1 MPRLC
6 TNSSKIHTTQIT
18 ANTAISNTPM
28 LRISNICRPS
38 INPIWNSQMAPYNI
52 IIKPRQTNLMKCL
65 PFSHYIQITEQML
78 TRLFLTLTGVRRF
91 TTFKI
96 VGFSNRQLIKWYK
109 TCPRISRIRNP
120 IINGSSKIYNSRIPQ
135 RTHQWTNTKEL
146 GSSSTS
152 MSVGTTCNI
161 NRIPGNASI
170 NSTVLERMPDLVS
183 RMLRIKINQIADH
196 PWLTWDISNR
206 QTINF
211 RHHFLKIWVWMLF
224 NEKALAVVWLKY
236 WVLLNQNLNN
246 ETRNNIQIWRITIKI
261 WALVLILRL

>member
-6 TNSSKIHTTQIT
+6 TSSSKIHTTRIT
-18 ANTAISNTPM
+18 ANTTISSTIM

-38 INPIWNSQMAPYNI
+38 ISPIWNNQMAPYNI
-52 IIKPRQTNLMKCL
+52 TIHPCQTKLMKCL

-78 TRLFLTLTGVRRF
+78 THLFLTLTEARQS

-109 TCPRISRIRNP
+109 TCHRISRIRNP

-135 RTHQWTNTKEL
+135 RIRQWTNTKEL

-170 NSTVLERMPDLVS
+170 NSTVLERMPDLAS
-183 RMLRIKINQIADH
+183 RMLHIKINQIADH
-196 PWLTWDISNR
+196 P
-206 QTINF
+206 
-211 RHHFLKIWVWMLF
+211 
-224 NEKALAVVWLKY
+224 
-236 WVLLNQNLNN
+236 
-246 ETRNNIQIWRITIKI
+246 
-261 WALVLILRL
+261 